1 MGKGCQALNFIK
13 KKNCEILKT
22 SNFNFGTL
30 T

>member
-1 MGKGCQALNFIK
+1 MGKGCQALNFI